1 MATLLFRCA
10 DSNPPVT
17 LIARF
22 RELTQLSI
30 GDIRQRIADG
40 VPLIDIEP
48 FRNDWQESRHLL
60 VQLSRAIDN
69 GSLPLSVS
77 ESLDGD
83 ESPVSPD
90 MLRNLIQRYRG
101 IEIEKQMHTDL
112 ELGEIDDP
120 SEFQPHDDDWTT

>member
-1 MATLLFRCA
+1 MATILFRCA

-48 FRNDWQESRHLL
+48 FRNDWQESLHLL
-60 VQLSRAIDN
+60 VQLSRAIDD

-77 ESLDGD
+77 ESLDGV
-83 ESPVSPD
+83 ESPVSPE
-90 MLRNLIQRYRG
+90 MLRNLIQPIPR
-101 IEIEKQMHTDL
+101 H
-112 ELGEIDDP
+112 
-120 SEFQPHDDDWTT
+120 

>member
-10 DSNPPVT
+10 DTNPPVP

-40 VPLIDIEP
+40 VPLIEIEP
-48 FRNDWQESRHLL
+48 FRNDWQETRHLL
-60 VQLSRAIDN
+60 VLLSRAIDD
-69 GSLPLSVS
+69 GSLPLSVA

-83 ESPVSPD
+83 ESPVPPD

-101 IEIEKQMHTDL
+101 IETETEMHTDL
-112 ELGEIDDP
+112 ELGAINDP
-120 SEFQPHDDDWTT
+120 SEFQSHEDDWTA